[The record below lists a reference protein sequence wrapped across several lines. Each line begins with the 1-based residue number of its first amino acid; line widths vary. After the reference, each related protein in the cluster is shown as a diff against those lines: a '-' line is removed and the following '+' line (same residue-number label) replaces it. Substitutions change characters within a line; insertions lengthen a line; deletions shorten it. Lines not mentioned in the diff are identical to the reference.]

1 LYSPSRRI
9 TTLLAKNGSPPI
21 LQKIQNYLVENTKN
35 TKTRKIQKKTQKI
48 VKIRKNTKKH
58 KNSEN

>member
-21 LQKIQNYLVENTKN
+21 LQKIQNYLVENTK
-35 TKTRKIQKKTQKI
+35 IQKTQKHE
-48 VKIRKNTKKH
+48 KYKNT